1 MTNRIGN
8 DRSEYRGARFFRC
21 ALQVNSHGYAETFR
35 GQGHGLNE
43 TEYVRQLI
51 AKAVEFDVRV
61 LAVTDH
67 GHVSCIGAIQEEA
80 AKYDIVVFPGFE
92 LTSQEGIHVL
102 CIYPAETTA
111 PQLERFLGSFGVH
124 EAEPNSEP
132 CSKTFEQILDDVR
145 DQGGVTIAAH
155 VTSESGGLLR
165 VLKGQPRA
173 NAWKLPRLLAV
184 QIPGSPDDLP
194 EELAPIIR
202 NRNPDYR
209 RDPAA
214 APNLAIAVVN
224 AKDVTKPADLEDP
237 AATCWIKMTDR
248 TIDGLRQAFLDP
260 DSRIR
265 LAGGPEPEPHVELLE
280 LKWLGGF
287 LDGSAIHFGGNLNV
301 LIGGRGTGKSTV
313 IESLR
318 YVLDLEPLGDEAKK
332 AHEGVIRYVLE
343 SGTKVVCRLR
353 SHQGTARE
361 YIVERTVPNP
371 PIVRDADGNVLTLA
385 PRDVVP
391 RVELFGQHEIAE
403 LTRQRDKLTL
413 LLDRF
418 VKREPGFAQR
428 KRDLCRQLE
437 KSRQRIVQ
445 ATKDKEHVA
454 EQLAALPGMEEML
467 QRFQAAG
474 LEERLKDRT
483 LLIREERVFDVVDER
498 LKPLDELSEQFAR
511 NHSLD
516 RAFLTESALADLP
529 ARATL
534 QPLDAALAKFETR
547 VVAAA
552 SQLADALRE
561 VREDVAKVRETW
573 NERRRQVQNEY
584 EKTLRD
590 LQKSKIDGEEF
601 IRLRK
606 QIEQLRPMR
615 ERLAVYDNQLR
626 ELEQERRNLL
636 AEWEDIKAG
645 EARDLQAA
653 AKRISKRLD
662 GRVRVQVTAM
672 GNREPLELLLRERV
686 GGNLKQAIE
695 MLSSMPSLSLT
706 GLANACRSGADTLVS
721 KFRLSAAAAGRLS
734 AAGSDVFMQLEELDL
749 PATTQL
755 ELNVAAEAV
764 SPDWK
769 TLDQLSKGQ
778 KATAILL
785 LLLLENDAPLIVDQ
799 PEDDLDN
806 RFITDGIVPRMREEK
821 HRRQFIFS
829 THNANIPVLGDA
841 ELIVGLS
848 ALGEAGEG
856 HARILPEQVG
866 SIDSPRVCALVEE
879 ILEGGKAAFE
889 LRRRKYNF

>member
-35 GQGHGLNE
+35 GQGHGLGE
-43 TEYVRQLI
+43 TEYVRQLV
-51 AKAVEFDVRV
+51 AKAVELDVRV
-61 LAVTDH
+61 LAITDH
-67 GHVSCIGAIQEEA
+67 GHVACIGAIQEEA
-80 AKYDIVVFPGFE
+80 AKHDIVVFPGFE
-92 LTSQEGIHVL
+92 LTSQEGVHVL
-102 CIYPAETTA
+102 CIYAAETTA
-111 PQLERFLGSFGVH
+111 PQRERFLGSFQVH
-124 EAEPNSEP
+124 DTSPTSQP
-132 CSKTFEQILDDVR
+132 CSKTFEQILNDVR

-184 QIPGSPDDLP
+184 QIPGSPDHLP

-202 NRNPDYR
+202 NKNPEYR

-371 PIVRDADGNVLTLA
+371 PIVRDAEGNVLTLA

-428 KRDLCRQLE
+428 KRDLFRHLE

-445 ATKDKEHVA
+445 AAKDKEHVA

-552 SQLADALRE
+552 SQVADALRE
-561 VREDVAKVRETW
+561 VRDDVAKVRDTW
-573 NERRRQVQNEY
+573 NGRRRLVLAEY

-590 LQKSKIDGEEF
+590 LQKIKIDGEEF

-606 QIEQLRPMR
+606 QIEQLRPLR
-615 ERLAVYDNQLR
+615 ERLAILDNELR
-626 ELEQERRNLL
+626 ALEQDRRNLL
-636 AEWEDIKAG
+636 AEWVDIKGG
-645 EARDLQAA
+645 EVRDLQAA
-653 AKRISKRLD
+653 AKRITKRLD
-662 GRVRVQVTAM
+662 GRVRVQVTPM
-672 GNREPLELLLRERV
+672 GNREPLELLLREKV

-695 MLSSMPSLSLT
+695 TLSTLSPT
-706 GLANACRSGADTLVS
+706 ELANACRAGAEALVS
-721 KFRLSAAAAGRLS
+721 KHHLSAVAASRLS
-734 AAGSDVFMQLEELDL
+734 AAGSDVFMQMDELDL

-755 ELNVAAEAV
+755 ELNVATEAD
-764 SPDWK
+764 SPVWQS
-769 TLDQLSKGQ
+769 LDQLSKGQ

-806 RFITDGIVPRMREEK
+806 RFITDGVVPRMREEK
-821 HRRQFIFS
+821 QRRQFIFS